1 MRQLGHLGH
10 ESVMV
15 DEAELEIHQR
25 LQELYM
31 STRAAKHFQRDIVRG
46 VEGYI
51 STSKKQM
58 EIARKLV
65 DNCYKYGSEIQN
77 CPPTLP
83 KVAVEF
89 GTSHAAMEDQREIM
103 LGVLGQQL

>member
-1 MRQLGHLGH
+1 M
-10 ESVMV
+10 
-15 DEAELEIHQR
+15 
-25 LQELYM
+25 
-31 STRAAKHFQRDIVRG
+31 
-46 VEGYI
+46 
-51 STSKKQM
+51 
-58 EIARKLV
+58 

-103 LGVLGQQL
+103 LGVLGQQVRSMLF